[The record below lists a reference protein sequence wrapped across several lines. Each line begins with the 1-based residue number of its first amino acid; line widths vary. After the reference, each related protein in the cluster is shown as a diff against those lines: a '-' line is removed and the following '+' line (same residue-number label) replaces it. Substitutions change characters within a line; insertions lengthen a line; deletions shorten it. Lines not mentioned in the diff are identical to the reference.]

1 MPEKTDEPRDSNA
14 ARIKERL
21 LWRYRILGVKVQ
33 LPAPVTTEPNT
44 GDIGIAGQCACTTSW
59 RLGGVID
66 EGGDVRSDE
75 RNAWIKKFDWSKGAV
90 LMKLFDESKHLVP
103 VPYLLFD
110 TGEVGQ
116 KQFRKIFRV
125 TVDVCFPKGIF
136 LRDDHV
142 RLVCRLSE
150 QRHSGKEQG

>member
-1 MPEKTDEPRDSNA
+1 MPWPYQTTK
-14 ARIKERL
+14 L

-44 GDIGIAGQCACTTSW
+44 GDIGIAGQCACTTSGC
-59 RLGGVID
+59 LGGVID
-66 EGGDVRSDE
+66 DGGDVRSEE
-75 RNAWIKKFDWSKGAV
+75 RNAWIKKFDWSESAV
-90 LMKLFDESKHLVP
+90 LMKLLDESKDLVP

-142 RLVCRLSE
+142 WLVSGLSE
-150 QRHSGKEQG
+150 QRHSRKYQC